1 MMLASLEWD
10 SKLFGFRVGRIDLTR
25 DSFVDFESVR
35 TRAKQAG
42 FRLLYV
48 FQDCTDD
55 AEETEASKNIIS
67 GSELVDVKLTYSR
80 CLGDRSLTKL
90 SNQKGILDSFAIQ
103 EREAGGADSQIQALA
118 LLAGSHSRF
127 FYDQRI
133 CRQKATDLYVTWI
146 EKCTRRFLADC
157 VLETYGANGELAG
170 FITFKTSNSVGS
182 IGLFAVEPRFQGIGI
197 GSLLLHE
204 AQIRM
209 ENSGASA
216 VTVVTQGRNQAAC
229 RAYLRSGYKLSRRER
244 VFHVWL

>member
-10 SKLFGFRVGRIDLTR
+10 SNLFGFRVGRIDLTR
-25 DSFVDFESVR
+25 DSFIDFESVR
-35 TRAKQAG
+35 TRSKLEG

-48 FQDCTDD
+48 FQDCPDDTD
-55 AEETEASKNIIS
+55 ESEASKNILS
-67 GSELVDVKLTYSR
+67 GGELVDVKLTYSC
-80 CLGDRSLTKL
+80 CLGDGGL
-90 SNQKGILDSFAIQ
+90 SKVSDQKGILDSFKIQ
-103 EREAGGADSQIQALA
+103 EREAGGSDSQIQALA

-133 CRQKATDLYVTWI
+133 CRQKATDLYKTWI
-146 EKCTRRFLADC
+146 EKCTRRVLADC

-170 FITFKTSNSVGS
+170 FITFKTSSSVGN
-182 IGLFAVEPRFQGIGI
+182 IGLFAVEPSFQGIGI

-209 ENSGASA
+209 ERSGAST

-229 RAYLRSGYKLSRRER
+229 RAYERNGYKLIRREQ
-244 VFHVWL
+244 VYHVWL